1 MMMSLH
7 EDPEFFSALEM
18 RYKAEI
24 AEAEANIAV
33 YLQNPAGIG
42 EHPDL
47 VAAIDTQI
55 ERIAHAEDKLSVLRD
70 RYL

>member
-1 MMMSLH
+1 MLDRSP
-7 EDPEFFSALEM
+7 DFFGALEM
-18 RYKAEI
+18 KYKAEI

-33 YLQNPAGIG
+33 YIQNPAGIG

>member
-1 MMMSLH
+1 MMSLH

-55 ERIAHAEDKLSVLRD
+55 ERIANAEDKLSVLRN

>member
-1 MMMSLH
+1 MNHLMK
-7 EDPEFFSALEM
+7 AL
-18 RYKAEI
+18 I
-24 AEAEANIAV
+24 AKLRGDIEVHKANILIYV
-33 YLQNPAGIG
+33 RNPAGIG